1 MMGLFFKSKSKQAYR
16 LTMVKQEYLDYLNG
30 WIGKLE
36 TKIYKMESR
45 KHNTD
50 EIKALRNNLRI
61 LKTCAKTFKGIS
73 SSYEQ

>member
-1 MMGLFFKSKSKQAYR
+1 M
-16 LTMVKQEYLDYLNG
+16 D
-30 WIGKLE
+30 GKLE

-73 SSYEQ
+73 SNYEQ